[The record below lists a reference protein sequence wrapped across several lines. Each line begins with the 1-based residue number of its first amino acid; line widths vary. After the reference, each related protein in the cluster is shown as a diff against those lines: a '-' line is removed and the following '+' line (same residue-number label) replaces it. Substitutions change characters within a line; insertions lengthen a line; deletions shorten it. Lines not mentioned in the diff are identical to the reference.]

1 MEGRELYLILEKMLE
16 SMLTTDLRNLVNV
29 DSVNFNLV
37 EAECPDN
44 KFENEL
50 LIRNFLM
57 L

>member
-1 MEGRELYLILEKMLE
+1 MDGREVYFILEKMLE

-37 EAECPDN
+37 EAECADK